1 MTSFGQHRFRIA
13 AGESLILLLA
23 ILVGLLVGTVRARI
37 GKRPFLIPD
46 LHAIGLVFLAFIP
59 QWGAF
64 YLPLTRRLVTAELA
78 AVALVSSQTILL
90 LFAWFNR
97 KHSTFWMLGLGLILN
112 LTVIILNGG
121 LMPISRETL
130 TKLKLDT
137 PIADW
142 QVGSRVG
149 NSKDILLLPAQT
161 RLGWLSDRFVLPSW
175 FPYKAAFSLGDLFIA
190 LGAVWLLWKSGG
202 PKLNKIPSD

>member
-1 MTSFGQHRFRIA
+1 
-13 AGESLILLLA
+13 LILLLA
-23 ILVGLLVGTVRARI
+23 VLIGLVAGAVRAWI

-46 LHAIGLVFLAFIP
+46 LHAIWLVFIAFIP

-78 AVALVSSQTILL
+78 AVALVSSQVILL

-97 KHSTFWMLGLGLILN
+97 KHSAFWMLGLGLILN

-130 TKLKLDT
+130 AKLKLDT
-137 PIADW
+137 PITDW
-142 QVGSRVG
+142 QMGSRVG
-149 NSKDILLLPAQT
+149 NSKDILLSPAQN
-161 RLGWLSDRFVLPSW
+161 RLEWLSDRFVLPSW
-175 FPYKAAFSLGDLFIA
+175 FPSKAAFSLGDLLIA
-190 LGAVWLLWKSGG
+190 LGALWLLWKSGG
-202 PKLNKIPSD
+202 PKLDKFPSR